1 MFETFLQVFAGCSRL
16 GQTAALQCIR
26 LWELQRPGR
35 EEMGVARLGPGC
47 LLLETETS
55 AIDLAWILQRGGSI
69 T

>member
-16 GQTAALQCIR
+16 GQTAALQHCIR

-47 LLLETETS
+47 LLETETS
-55 AIDLAWILQRGGSI
+55 ARDLAWILQGEGQ
-69 T
+69 